1 MYCFWHTYLST
12 SEGVAGTAES
22 AKERTRKSLNW
33 RPLELTTP
41 HSPWRL
47 LVLTTPHSP
56 WRPLELTTLHS
67 PWRPLVLTTPHSPWR
82 PLVLTTPHSLW
93 RPFVLTTP
101 HSPWRPLVL
110 MSHKINHQIIRF
122 MIFYGNLE
130 PDKNKINSKIH
141 AAKILFKVTKMILL
155 TREFPHSD
163 LLVDKT

>member
-1 MYCFWHTYLST
+1 MYFLMYCFWHTYLST

-33 RPLELTTP
+33 RPLE
-41 HSPWRL
+41 
-47 LVLTTPHSP
+47 
-56 WRPLELTTLHS
+56 
-67 PWRPLVLTTPHSPWR
+67 LTTPHSPWR

>member
-1 MYCFWHTYLST
+1 MYFLMYCFWHTYLST

-33 RPLELTTP
+33 RPLELTP
-41 HSPWRL
+41 P
-47 LVLTTPHSP
+47 
-56 WRPLELTTLHS
+56 HS

>member
-1 MYCFWHTYLST
+1 MYFLMYCFWHTYLST

-22 AKERTRKSLNW
+22 AKERTRKSLN
-33 RPLELTTP
+33 
-41 HSPWRL
+41 
-47 LVLTTPHSP
+47 
-56 WRPLELTTLHS
+56 
-67 PWRPLVLTTPHSPWR
+67 WRPLVLTTPHSPWR